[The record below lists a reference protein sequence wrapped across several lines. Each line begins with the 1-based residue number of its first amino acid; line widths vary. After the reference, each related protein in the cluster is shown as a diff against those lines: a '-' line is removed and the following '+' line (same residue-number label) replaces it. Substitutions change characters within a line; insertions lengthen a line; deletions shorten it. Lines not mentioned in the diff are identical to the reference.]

1 MKRIC
6 IGLLASLCLSLG
18 GCSWKDAS
26 DLSPVTAGAIT
37 QKNGQYILIAELA
50 IPSADRASPDAVTVS
65 GKAGSIPQAID
76 QTGYGLDAQLYW
88 SHARVILLDKSLLW
102 NGVHDCIQSLTHS
115 SEVRPA
121 VRLCAVRNTDAAS
134 LLKKGTSANGDPAG
148 FALGDSISYAV
159 QQSQTPDMP
168 LYRMLDRLET
178 DGIDPV
184 LPAVSLDDTQA
195 VLSGSVLFSD
205 DAICG
210 WLDEQ
215 QTGIL
220 SILLA
225 DGDTATVYDTDT
237 RYQLSHICTKV
248 TAKTDHRPHITVTIQ
263 ADAACETDKQAQQVA
278 HQLQEQSCAVISAL
292 QQSGCDALG
301 FGRAW
306 QREDAD
312 SWKQASS
319 DAWQTLPVSVHV
331 TCHAV
336 QSSEGGSR

>member
-1 MKRIC
+1 MLFRSGRHDGFFTRGGK
-6 IGLLASLCLSLG
+6 IGFR
-18 GCSWKDAS
+18 
-26 DLSPVTAGAIT
+26 
-37 QKNGQYILIAELA
+37 QKN
-50 IPSADRASPDAVTVS
+50 R
-65 GKAGSIPQAID
+65 
-76 QTGYGLDAQLYW
+76 
-88 SHARVILLDKSLLW
+88 
-102 NGVHDCIQSLTHS
+102 
-115 SEVRPA
+115 
-121 VRLCAVRNTDAAS
+121 
-134 LLKKGTSANGDPAG
+134 
-148 FALGDSISYAV
+148 
-159 QQSQTPDMP
+159 
-168 LYRMLDRLET
+168 
-178 DGIDPV
+178 IDPV

-195 VLSGSVLFSD
+195 VLSGSALFSD

-263 ADAACETDKQAQQVA
+263 ADAACETDKQAQQAA